1 MFSNQTKVLRGLHR
15 HVSKLVR
22 HQSDLAEKKIGIIGI
37 GQVGQSPLNKTTI
50 IFVDYSFFLI
60 KIVLL

>member
-1 MFSNQTKVLRGLHR
+1 MFSNQTKVLRGLHC

-37 GQVGQSPLNKTTI
+37 GQVGQSSIKQLLF
-50 IFVDYSFFLI
+50 FVDFSFFWKTLFM
-60 KIVLL
+60 

>member
-15 HVSKLVR
+15 QISKLVR

-37 GQVGQSPLNKTTI
+37 GQVGQSSIKQLLF
-50 IFVDYSFFLI
+50 FVDFSFFWKTLFM
-60 KIVLL
+60 